1 MNIHAYII
9 NKGGKTNM
17 EEEEKWVCGEKCPHY
32 QKIDAVKLQEPNTE
46 QIQILSEVFKLFADP
61 TRLRIICSILNTE
74 LCVCDL
80 CELLKLNQST
90 VSHQLQLL
98 RNAKLV
104 KYRRE
109 GKQIFYSL
117 QDEHVEKM
125 ISLSLEH
132 ILEEGK

>member
-1 MNIHAYII
+1 M
-9 NKGGKTNM
+9 K
-17 EEEEKWVCGEKCPHY
+17 EEFICGENCPHY
-32 QKIDAVKLQEPNTE
+32 QEINKVKREEPNDQE
-46 QIQILSEVFKLFADP
+46 IQKLSDMFKLFADN

-80 CELLKLNQST
+80 CELLDLNQST

-117 QDEHVEKM
+117 QDSHIEK
-125 ISLSLEH
+125 IIALSLEH
-132 ILEEGK
+132 ILEEEGK

>member
-1 MNIHAYII
+1 MHMKGEKMN
-9 NKGGKTNM
+9 
-17 EEEEKWVCGEKCPHY
+17 EEFEFVCGEKCPHY
-32 QKIDAVKLQEPNTE
+32 QEINKVKREEPNSE
-46 QIQILSEVFKLFADP
+46 EIQKLSDMFKLFGDH
-61 TRLRIICSILNTE
+61 TRLKIICSILNTE

-80 CELLKLNQST
+80 CELLDLNQST

-117 QDEHVEKM
+117 QDAHIER
-125 ISLSLEH
+125 IIALSLEH
-132 ILEEGK
+132 IFEEEGK

>member
-1 MNIHAYII
+1 M
-9 NKGGKTNM
+9 K
-17 EEEEKWVCGEKCPHY
+17 EKEWICGENCPHDI
-32 QKIDAVKLQEPNTE
+32 KINQVKLN
-46 QIQILSEVFKLFADP
+46 EVTREELFKITNIFKLFSDE
-61 TRLRIICSILNTE
+61 TRLRIICSLLKEE

-98 RNAKLV
+98 RTNHLV

-125 ISLSLEH
+125 IQIALAHSK
-132 ILEEGK
+132 EE